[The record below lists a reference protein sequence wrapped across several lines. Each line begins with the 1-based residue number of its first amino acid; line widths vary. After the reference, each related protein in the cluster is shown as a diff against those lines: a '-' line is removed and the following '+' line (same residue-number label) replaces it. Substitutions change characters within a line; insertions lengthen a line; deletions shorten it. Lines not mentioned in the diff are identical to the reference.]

1 MRWYCLKLSIIVIS
15 YNEKEYI
22 SEAIESC
29 LNQNFVDSFEI
40 IIGDDG
46 SSDGSISVIKSY
58 VEKYPNVIK
67 YFIMDRSNIK
77 DVIPSIRVSNIIK
90 KGLDIA
96 KGQYL
101 MILSGDDFFCDRNK
115 FSKQIQ
121 FLDNN
126 SQYVACYSDFTKF
139 WSYNKKTLVKQE
151 YQHSNATFWSGC
163 YVHISSFA
171 FRNNI
176 KRYLLEF

>member
-1 MRWYCLKLSIIVIS
+1 MLKS
-15 YNEKEYI
+15 KF
-22 SEAIESC
+22 C
-29 LNQNFVDSFEI
+29 GSFEI
-40 IIGDDG
+40 ILGDDG

-101 MILSGDDFFCDRNK
+101 MILFGDDFFCDRNK
-115 FSKQIQ
+115 FNKQIQ

-139 WSYNKKTLVKQE
+139 WIYNKK
-151 YQHSNATFWSGC
+151 Y
-163 YVHISSFA
+163 
-171 FRNNI
+171 
-176 KRYLLEF
+176 